1 MSYNNQ
7 NGESLKQQQE
17 KLKPSRANRGSFVV
31 TVIIATVL
39 VAVLFLFVVEVA
51 NNRSEI
57 RRNNEALEAIKQEE
71 RLLALENEQLES
83 YANGE
88 NFDEFIER
96 HARDDMGY
104 ADPQE
109 RVFRVN

>member
-1 MSYNNQ
+1 
-7 NGESLKQQQE
+7 
-17 KLKPSRANRGSFVV
+17 V

-39 VAVLFLFVVEVA
+39 IAVMFLFAVEVA
-51 NNRSEI
+51 NNRAQIKRS
-57 RRNNEALEAIKQEE
+57 NEALEAIKQEE
-71 RLLALENEQLES
+71 RILALENDQLES

-96 HARDDMGY
+96 HARDDMGF

-109 RVFRVN
+109 RVYRVN